1 MVPLSTANVTENNHN
16 GGSFIKRLFPTFISV
31 PLNRLYE
38 SGVFFFFSVWLTFSE
53 MRNYTLKSS
62 TLCVSCQ
69 RITRDHYPIFET
81 QNYYRFINCFYW
93 CKRSDNG
100 MTCLTNKNYYNEVK
114 CFNLFNDSCWH
125 LLLIWDQ
132 RRNCKICCYP
142 WYDWRLKGETINSR
156 LACAS

>member
-1 MVPLSTANVTENNHN
+1 MLLKIITMAAHLLRNCSPH
-16 GGSFIKRLFPTFISV
+16 SFTFHWTDCMKA
-31 PLNRLYE
+31 
-38 SGVFFFFSVWLTFSE
+38 GFFSVWLTFSE

-100 MTCLTNKNYYNEVK
+100 TTCLTNRNYYNEVK
-114 CFNLFNDSCWH
+114 CFNLFNDSCWQ

-156 LACAS
+156 LPFAS